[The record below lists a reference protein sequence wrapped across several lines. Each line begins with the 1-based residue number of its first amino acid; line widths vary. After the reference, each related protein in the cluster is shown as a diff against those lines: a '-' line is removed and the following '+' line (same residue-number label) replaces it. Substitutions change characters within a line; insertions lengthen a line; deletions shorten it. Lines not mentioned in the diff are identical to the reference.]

1 LYYKPKL
8 EQKDKS
14 LLKSIRKAMERNP
27 SYGHRRIALALKVN
41 HKRVLRVMQKFELKP
56 ILYRR
61 RSKFN
66 QYNPQKIEANKNLI
80 KNLSPITPNCIWV
93 TDFTYLRYKK
103 KFVYLATVIDVF
115 TRQVIGWNMSLKHDR
130 LLTQTAIEE
139 ALKQGNAEYLHSD
152 RGAEYNHKELK
163 ILLEKKGIQHSRSD
177 KCSPWQNS
185 WQESFY
191 SQFKLELGGT
201 AKYQS
206 YEELIE
212 AVVEQINYYNNERIH
227 LSLKMSPKQFK
238 SNYQAK
244 KAALLSKKMGT

>member
-1 LYYKPKL
+1 
-8 EQKDKS
+8 
-14 LLKSIRKAMERNP
+14 MERNP

-56 ILYRR
+56 LLYRKKN
-61 RSKFN
+61 KFN
-66 QYNPQKIEANKNLI
+66 YHQPQQVQDGKNLI
-80 KNLSPITPNCIWV
+80 KKLSPIAPNCIWV

-130 LLTQTAIEE
+130 HLTQTAIEE
-139 ALKQGNAEYLHSD
+139 ALSQGKAEYLHSD

-163 ILLEKKGIQHSRSD
+163 ILLTEKGIKHSRSD
-177 KCSPWQNS
+177 KSSPWQNS

-244 KAALLSKKMGT
+244 RAALLSKKMGT

>member
-8 EQKDKS
+8 EQKDRS
-14 LLKSIRKAMERNP
+14 LLKKIQQSMEKNP
-27 SYGHRRIALALKVN
+27 SYGHRRIALALKIN
-41 HKRVLRVMQKFELKP
+41 PKRALRVMQKFELKP
-56 ILYRR
+56 LLYRK

-66 QYNPQKIEANKNLI
+66 HNKSKEAAKGMNLI
-80 KNLSPITPNCIWV
+80 KNLSPIAPNYIWV
-93 TDFTYLRYKK
+93 TDFTYLRFKR

-115 TRQVIGWNMSLKHDR
+115 TRQVIGWNMSLKHDKH
-130 LLTQTAIEE
+130 LTQTAIEE
-139 ALKQGNAEYLHSD
+139 ALKQGKANYLHSD

-163 ILLEKKGIQHSRSD
+163 TLLETNDIQHSRSD

-212 AVVEQINYYNNERIH
+212 AVAKQINYYNNERIH
-227 LSLKMSPKQFK
+227 LSLKMSPNQFR
-238 SNYQAK
+238 AK
-244 KAALLSKKMGT
+244 YSKKRAALLSKKMGT